1 MKLCLECRL
10 HSSMIPP
17 YPSNWGTYLP
27 WSDSAQ
33 DIDDAVGLLLS
44 LLGILLAKQSTA
56 TQEMGQPHVTTYSIC
71 NPCTLCFLLILLEK
85 PFPIF
90 PVFFN
95 SFVIVFRPTQSQCVG
110 FEFNMYIR
118 LLVFNSNLWIII
130 PSLCPHFTK
139 GSHLN
144 DKNNQ
149 LLYFWHQA
157 YR

>member
-10 HSSMIPP
+10 HSPMIPP

-33 DIDDAVGLLLS
+33 DIDDTVGLLLS

-71 NPCTLCFLLILLEK
+71 TPRSLCFLFILLEK
-85 PFPIF
+85 PFLIF
-90 PVFFN
+90 PVFY
-95 SFVIVFRPTQSQCVG
+95 SFVIVFRSNSKPMP
-110 FEFNMYIR
+110 EFNVDIR
-118 LLVFNSNLWIII
+118 LLVFNGNLWIII
-130 PSLCPHFTK
+130 PSLCPHFTE
-139 GSHLN
+139 GSRLN